1 MNAPNGSRRLE
12 DLERALARLDDA
24 LRVPEDAPLA
34 IDGTIQRF
42 EFVFELCWKTMKAV
56 LERDS
61 PSEQFGTAR
70 ASIKGAYAAGWISD
84 EAGWLDLLDMHNAT
98 SHTYREALARDVYRR
113 IKARAPML
121 CAIFSELK
129 SRFSAGQS

>member
-1 MNAPNGSRRLE
+1 MNAPNASRRLE
-12 DLERALARLDDA
+12 DLERALARLDEA
-24 LRVPEDAPLA
+24 LAVSENAPLA

-42 EFVFELCWKTMKAV
+42 EFVFELCWKTMKAL

-70 ASIKGAYAAGWISD
+70 SALKGAFAAGWIAD
-84 EAGWLDLLDMHNAT
+84 EAGWLDLLDMRNAT
-98 SHTYREALARDVYRR
+98 SHTYRETLARDVYRR

-121 CAIFSELK
+121 RAATTQLK
-129 SRFSAGQS
+129 RQLGGTD